1 MLCKCRKAVQYCVGN
16 RASNDM
22 NERLVTCFG
31 LQGEV
36 WVYTVWDLGPGRL
49 INSNYAGA
57 DVPGY

>member
-1 MLCKCRKAVQYCVGN
+1 MGN

-22 NERLVTCFG
+22 NERLVTCFE

-36 WVYTVWDLGPGRL
+36 WVYMYTVWDLGPGHL

-57 DVPGY
+57 DVSGY